1 MLPRSLA
8 TPLQSHLAR
17 VKTIH
22 ERDLGAGWGRV
33 ELPDALQRKYPR
45 ASSEWRWQWVFPQRR
60 CWRDPATG
68 KQGRHHLPESGAQ
81 RAGGR
86 RRRPSLG
93 PHAVSRP
100 GLTSRASCYTLRHS
114 FATHLLE
121 AELRHPH
128 HPGTPRPQ
136 GRAHDDDLHARPQSR
151 RARRPQL
158 PGRPLTMSCADCVTP
173 PPSPDRDVL
182 RRRA

>member
-8 TPLQSHLAR
+8 APLQSHLAR

-45 ASSEWRWQWVFPQRR
+45 ASSEWRWQWIFPQRR
-60 CWRDPATG
+60 CWRHPATG
-68 KQGRHHLPESGAQ
+68 KQGRHHLSESGAQ
-81 RAGGR
+81 RAGGDAVR
-86 RRRPSLG
+86 RAG
-93 PHAVSRP
+93 V
-100 GLTSRASCYTLRHS
+100 TKRASCHTLRDS
-114 FATHLLE
+114 FGTHLLE

-136 GRAHDDDLHARPQSR
+136 GRAHDDDPHARAQSR
-151 RARRPQL
+151 RARRPQP
-158 PGRPLTMSCADCVTP
+158 PGRPLTMPYADCVTP
-173 PPSPDRDVL
+173 PPSLDRDVL
-182 RRRA
+182 RRNA